1 MSVGMDT
8 SRGVPRITWTEE
20 EVDRM
25 NVIENLQYGIIGKF
39 SYGWPDLD
47 DLRMQIPKQLKIIGD
62 CSIGLLRNRH
72 INLIKQHG

>member
-1 MSVGMDT
+1 M
-8 SRGVPRITWTEE
+8 PRITWTEE

-25 NVIENLQYGIIGKF
+25 NVIENLQYAIIGKF

-47 DLRMQIPKQLKIIGD
+47 DLRMQIPEQLKIIGD